1 MRDSKYLLR
10 EQKKFSQFDQII
22 LNDVKPP
29 RRCRGEE
36 GDSTGG
42 GGRKVMV
49 VHHVGQSSAGS
60 PLSTLR
66 GKVSGWEGAG

>member
-1 MRDSKYLLR
+1 MTSSLQGG
-10 EQKKFSQFDQII
+10 EG
-22 LNDVKPP
+22 
-29 RRCRGEE
+29 CRGEE

-66 GKVSGWEGAG
+66 GKVSGWEGAGRSCLASAVWPHSGTLALL